1 VTESIL
7 EYHCRTA
14 YDRHGMSG
22 HGLDWG
28 NQPDVFKTYTG
39 LETISL
45 PEPTVLPTDNF
56 SVLVE
61 RDLTDSPPPE
71 VDHDC
76 LALILRLTHSLTAKA
91 RYGGTDFYY
100 RSVASAGALY
110 PFELYVGLSNV
121 VGLDKGLYHHS
132 VANQELTLLA
142 AGNVNFALAGAV
154 KTRRDA
160 PPTLVFFLT
169 SIFYRSSW
177 KYRDRAYRY
186 HLLDTGH
193 LAENLA
199 LALTAMR
206 VPFEVHYDFADES
219 VNNLL
224 GVDPT
229 REACLAVVCAW
240 GKSSGPSESVDL
252 TKPESDLAAAS
263 RVAAREVDYPFIR
276 EVHSASSV
284 MVEPRTEPPHIHETL
299 GPIPA
304 EERKISRSR
313 KWPEVMNYAE
323 AVLKRRS
330 MRNFVRDELAS
341 DCMAALLTSL
351 CSDLGAQGHSKP
363 TGSDVVSV
371 GLLAGNVEGIEAGFY
386 LLDRQNE
393 SISPV
398 CRGDMVDR
406 MAHVCLDQSWLANCA
421 VHFLFLTNFAL
432 VEQSRGLRG
441 YRHAML
447 SAGRLG
453 QRIYVA
459 ATSMRLGC
467 CGIGAFYDNE
477 AAELLGLNGQSRL
490 LYLVAV
496 GPVKKWS
503 RK

>member
-7 EYHCRTA
+7 EYHGRTA

-28 NQPDVFKTYTG
+28 NQPDVFKTYPG
-39 LETISL
+39 LEKISL
-45 PEPTVLPTDNF
+45 PEPTVLPTDSL
-56 SVLVE
+56 SVVVE
-61 RDLTDSPPPE
+61 RDLADSPAPE
-71 VDHDC
+71 IGHDC
-76 LALILRLTHSLTAKA
+76 LGLILRLTHSLTAKA
-91 RYGGTDFYY
+91 RYGGIDFYY

-110 PFELYVGLSNV
+110 PFEMYVGLSNV
-121 VGLDKGLYHHS
+121 PGLESGLYHHS
-132 VANQELTLLA
+132 VANQELTLLRG
-142 AGNVNFALAGAV
+142 GNVNFALAGAV
-154 KTRRDA
+154 KTKRDA

-199 LALTAMR
+199 LALKAMR
-206 VPFEVHYDFADES
+206 VSFEIHYDYADES

-224 GVDPT
+224 GVDQA
-229 REACLAVVCAW
+229 REVCLAVVCAW

-252 TKPESDLAAAS
+252 AMPESDLAAAS
-263 RVAAREVDYPFIR
+263 RVAAREVHYPFIQ
-276 EVHSASSV
+276 EVHSATSV
-284 MVEPRTEPPHIHETL
+284 VIEPREEVPRMLENL
-299 GPIPA
+299 GPIPGA
-304 EERKISRSR
+304 ERKISRPA
-313 KWPEVMNYAE
+313 KLPEKMNYAE

-330 MRNFVRDELAS
+330 MRNFVREELPG
-341 DCMAALLTSL
+341 DFMAALLTSL
-351 CSDLGAQGHSKP
+351 SSDIVVGGDSEP

-371 GLLAGNVEGIEAGFY
+371 GLLAKNVEGIEAGFY
-386 LLDRQNE
+386 LLDRRSE
-393 SISPV
+393 SISTV
-398 CRGDMVDR
+398 CRGDMMDR
-406 MAHVCLDQSWLANCA
+406 MAHICLDQSWLANCA
-421 VHFLFLTNFAL
+421 VHFLFLTNFEL
-432 VEQSRGLRG
+432 LEQSRGLRG

-453 QRIYVA
+453 QRLYVA
-459 ATSMRLGC
+459 ATSMRMGC

-477 AAELLGLNGQSRL
+477 AVELLGLNGQSRL

-503 RK
+503 VK

>member
-7 EYHCRTA
+7 EYHGRTT

-28 NQPDVFKTYTG
+28 NQPDVFKTYPG

-45 PEPTVLPTDNF
+45 PEPTVLPTDSF
-56 SVLVE
+56 SLLLE
-61 RDLTDSPPPE
+61 RDLTDSPAPE

-76 LALILRLTHSLTAKA
+76 IALILRLTHSLTAKA
-91 RYGGTDFYY
+91 RYGGIDFYY

-121 VGLDKGLYHHS
+121 VGLDTGLYHHS
-132 VANQELTLLA
+132 VANQELTLLR
-142 AGNVNFALAGAV
+142 AGNVNFALAGTV

-199 LALTAMR
+199 LALTAMS
-206 VPFEVHYDFADES
+206 VPFEVHYDFADEP

-224 GVDPT
+224 GVDPA

-240 GKSSGPSESVDL
+240 GRSSGPSESVDL
-252 TKPESDLAAAS
+252 AKPERDLAAAS
-263 RVAAREVDYPFIR
+263 RVATREVLYPFIQ
-276 EVHSASSV
+276 EIHAATSLVI
-284 MVEPRTEPPHIHETL
+284 EPREEVPRMLENL
-299 GPIPA
+299 GPII
-304 EERKISRSR
+304 ERGAAISRPE
-313 KWPEVMNYAE
+313 KWPEKMSCVD
-323 AVLKRRS
+323 AVFNRRS
-330 MRNFVRDELAS
+330 MRNFVREKLTE
-341 DCMAALLTSL
+341 DCMAALLRSL
-351 CSDLGAQGHSKP
+351 CSDIGAQGHSKP

-371 GLLAGNVEGIEAGFY
+371 GLLAGNVEGIDAGFY
-386 LLDRQNE
+386 LLDRHNE
-393 SISPV
+393 ATSPV
-398 CRGDMVDR
+398 CRGQMMDR
-406 MAHVCLDQSWLANCA
+406 MAHICLDQSWLANCA
-421 VHFLFLTNFAL
+421 VHFLFLTNFEL
-432 VEQSRGLRG
+432 LEQSRGLRG

-453 QRIYVA
+453 QRLYVA
-459 ATSMRLGC
+459 ALSMRLGC

-477 AAELLGLNGQSRL
+477 AVELLGLNGQSRL

-496 GPVKKWS
+496 GPVKKWTG
-503 RK
+503 K

>member
-1 VTESIL
+1 M
-7 EYHCRTA
+7 H
-14 YDRHGMSG
+14 
-22 HGLDWG
+22 
-28 NQPDVFKTYTG
+28 
-39 LETISL
+39 
-45 PEPTVLPTDNF
+45 
-56 SVLVE
+56 
-61 RDLTDSPPPE
+61 
-71 VDHDC
+71 
-76 LALILRLTHSLTAKA
+76 
-91 RYGGTDFYY
+91 
-100 RSVASAGALY
+100 
-110 PFELYVGLSNV
+110 
-121 VGLDKGLYHHS
+121 
-132 VANQELTLLA
+132 
-142 AGNVNFALAGAV
+142 
-154 KTRRDA
+154 
-160 PPTLVFFLT
+160 
-169 SIFYRSSW
+169 
-177 KYRDRAYRY
+177 
-186 HLLDTGH
+186 
-193 LAENLA
+193 
-199 LALTAMR
+199 

-252 TKPESDLAAAS
+252 AKPESDLAEAS

-284 MVEPRTEPPHIHETL
+284 IVEPRAGPPHIHENL
-299 GPIPA
+299 GPGPG
-304 EERKISRSR
+304 EERKISQPK
-313 KWPEVMNYAE
+313 KWPDVMSYAE

-330 MRNFVRDELAS
+330 MRNFVRDELTA

-351 CSDLGAQGHSKP
+351 CSDIGAQGHSKP

-406 MAHVCLDQSWLANCA
+406 MAHICLDQSWLANCA
-421 VHFLFLTNFAL
+421 VHFLFLTNFEL
-432 VEQSRGLRG
+432 LEQNRGLRG

-467 CGIGAFYDNE
+467 CGIGAFYDEE
-477 AAELLGLNGQSRL
+477 AVELLGLNGQSRL

-503 RK
+503 GK